1 MPSTSRNRHP
11 KLGCCRRRAYFPTGV
26 EMDLQLKNVSHF
38 YGPVEVL
45 NDISLAIPQGQIVCL
60 IGPSGCGKSTL
71 LRFLGGL
78 EKPSSGEVLQ
88 IGSPPKDSLNP
99 LTYVFQHFALLPW
112 RTVEGNIKL
121 VLEDHGLGRAEMD
134 RIVTNVL
141 ERTRLL
147 DFRQALPK
155 QLSGGMRQR
164 VAIARALSVR
174 PAVMLMDEPLSA
186 LDSQTRELLMDDLI
200 ALWTRQPFTSVY
212 VTHNLNEAV
221 RLGHRVVVLSR
232 RPGRI
237 REIVDIDIPLSERHL
252 GDPVLE
258 EKQRELWELMRAE
271 AQAADQELING

>member
-1 MPSTSRNRHP
+1 
-11 KLGCCRRRAYFPTGV
+11 
-26 EMDLQLKNVSHF
+26 MDLKLDQISHS

-45 NDISLAIPQGQIVCL
+45 RDISLEIPEGQILCL

-78 EKPSSGEVLQ
+78 ERPTSGQVLQ
-88 IGSPPKDSLNP
+88 IGAPPAGSLNP

-112 RTVEGNIKL
+112 RSVEGNIRL
-121 VLEDHGLGRAEMD
+121 VLEDHRLPRREVEE
-134 RIVTNVL
+134 IVTDVL
-141 ERTRLL
+141 ARTRLS
-147 DFRQALPK
+147 DFRKALPK

-164 VAIARALSVR
+164 VAIARALAVR

-186 LDSQTRELLMDDLI
+186 LDSQTRELLMDDLVT
-200 ALWTRQPFTSVY
+200 LWTRQPFTSVY

-237 REIVDIDIPLSERHL
+237 REIVEIDTPLADRRP
-252 GDPVLE
+252 GDPALE
-258 EKQRELWELMRAE
+258 AKQQQLWSLMRDE
-271 AQAADQELING
+271 AAAADKELVNG

>member
-1 MPSTSRNRHP
+1 
-11 KLGCCRRRAYFPTGV
+11 
-26 EMDLQLKNVSHF
+26 MDLKLKNISHS
-38 YGPVEVL
+38 YGAVEVL
-45 NDISLAIPQGQIVCL
+45 KDISLDIPQGQIICL

-78 EKPSSGEVLQ
+78 ERPSSGEVLQ
-88 IGSPPKDSLNP
+88 IGNPPPGSLNP

-112 RTVEGNIKL
+112 RTVEGNIRL
-121 VLEDHGLGRAEMD
+121 VLEDHGISRREMD
-134 RIVTNVL
+134 DIVTDVL
-141 ERTRLL
+141 ERTRLS
-147 DFRQALPK
+147 DFRKALPK

-164 VAIARALSVR
+164 VAISRALAVR

-200 ALWTRQPFTSVY
+200 SLWTRQPFTSVY

-232 RPGRI
+232 RPGQI
-237 REIVDIDIPLSERHL
+237 REIVDIDIPLSDRHL

-258 EKQRELWELMRAE
+258 EKQKQLWDLMRDE
-271 AQAADQELING
+271 AMAADKELVNV